1 MRFVTVE
8 DGLPK
13 REHFNLQRQIRNFVD
28 SDISIVRID
37 FDDGDYANSRSAY
50 HTLFKAVKL
59 FNSTNR
65 NCVRVAMRN
74 GRMYLIR
81 TDM

>member
-13 REHFNLQRQIRNFVD
+13 RENFKLQRQIRNFVD

-37 FDDGDYANSRSAY
+37 FDDGDYASLDSAY
-50 HTLFKAVKL
+50 RTIFSAVKL

-65 NCVRVAMRN
+65 NCVRVAMNN
-74 GRMYLIR
+74 GHIYLIR